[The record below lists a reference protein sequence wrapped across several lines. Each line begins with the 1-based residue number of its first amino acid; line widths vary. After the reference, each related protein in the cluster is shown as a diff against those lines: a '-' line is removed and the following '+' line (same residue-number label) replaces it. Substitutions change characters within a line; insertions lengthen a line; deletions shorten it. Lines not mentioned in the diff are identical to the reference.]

1 MQKTD
6 VKAWLKAIGKNRQW
20 LAEQCG
26 VTKRGVDA
34 WLSSSRPIPRPAERI
49 IERLISQY
57 PATTSTQETPSN
69 GADNAI
75 TLTIDDATFDT
86 WNQAATVEGKL
97 LRQWCVDIINDA
109 LDDKNN

>member
-6 VKAWLKAIGKNRQW
+6 VKVWLKAIGKNRQW

-49 IERLISQY
+49 IERLMSQY
-57 PATTSTQETPSN
+57 PATASTQETPSS

-75 TLTIDDATFDT
+75 TLTVDDATFDT
-86 WNQAATVEGKL
+86 WNQAATAEGKL
-97 LRQWCVDIINDA
+97 LRQWCVDIINES
-109 LDDKNN
+109 LEN